1 MLSLYAYAKPAKMK
15 LQTVLIVSS
24 TDKYTDNARDLF
36 SLLPGTSD
44 VGSEQKYAFKV
55 AQLDFFGGVPP
66 KFEH

>member
-1 MLSLYAYAKPAKMK
+1 MK

-66 KFEH
+66 KFEHELRRRE